1 MDKKHREKNSMQ
13 LESLKKRNQM
23 LEDDKLVMLEPIKRF
38 RVRKLKST
46 HWRALSCAMYHY
58 TRMVNNEMYPT
69 KFIEFSSHY

>member
-46 HWRALSCAMYHY
+46 H
-58 TRMVNNEMYPT
+58 
-69 KFIEFSSHY
+69 

>member
-23 LEDDKLVMLEPIKRF
+23 LEDDKLVMLEPIKSF

-46 HWRALSCAMYHY
+46 H
-58 TRMVNNEMYPT
+58 
-69 KFIEFSSHY
+69 